1 MSHYDDMYDKLDR
14 IEDEKK
20 AKREEQTAALMSLSL
35 EKKIDVILNDL
46 LASKTNIEISKLYR
60 KHCENEN

>member
-20 AKREEQTAALMSLSL
+20 AKREMQTAVLMRLSL
-35 EKKIDVILNDL
+35 EKKIDIILNDL
-46 LASKTNIEISKLYR
+46 LASKTNIEVDRIYR
-60 KHCENEN
+60 MHCDNEN

>member
-20 AKREEQTAALMSLSL
+20 AKREAQTAALMNLSL

-46 LASKTNIEISKLYR
+46 LESKTNIEISKLYR

>member
-20 AKREEQTAALMSLSL
+20 TKREEQTAALMSLSL

-46 LASKTNIEISKLYR
+46 LASKTNIEISRLYK
-60 KHCENEN
+60 KHCNSES

>member
-46 LASKTNIEISKLYR
+46 LASKTNIEISRLYK
-60 KHCENEN
+60 KHCNGEN

>member
-20 AKREEQTAALMSLSL
+20 TKREEQTAALMSLSL

-46 LASKTNIEISKLYR
+46 LASKTNIEISRLYK
-60 KHCENEN
+60 KHCNSER

>member
-46 LASKTNIEISKLYR
+46 LASKTNIEISRLYK
-60 KHCENEN
+60 KHCDNEN